1 MAMAKVALVASVMA
15 FMLIVGSHSQATLTC
30 DQLTLWLTSCI
41 SYAVIGG
48 SVSPLCC
55 QGIHSLN
62 AAYKNGDDRRS
73 ACQCIKDKAAYI
85 PGIDYNR
92 VNTIPGLCNTTC
104 PYKVYPTTDCPK

>member
-1 MAMAKVALVASVMA
+1 MAKVALVASVMA

-30 DQLTLWLTSCI
+30 DQVTLWLTPCI
-41 SYAVIGG
+41 SYAVMGG

-55 QGIHSLN
+55 QGIHSIN

-92 VNTIPGLCNTTC
+92 VNAIAGLCGTTC
-104 PYKVYPTTDCPK
+104 PYKVYPTTDCSK